1 MMGTECIMATLG
13 GDPEPSIPP
22 GFGPFV
28 ALALQGIQN
37 NAKSADAHSSSAQ
50 AAHCM
55 EKDVE
60 VLEHGSAHGWSDTPA
75 STSGTHSCRRSLRN
89 RPPIDYSQF
98 DLISDEESDVESAEK
113 GVGLVRRR
121 RQLPKGVLRGCAQ
134 CADCQK
140 VVARWN
146 PSGAR
151 RPVLEEAPVFYPSE
165 EEFKDTLKY
174 IESIRSTAEPYGIC
188 RIVPPPSWK
197 PPCLLKE
204 KNIWECSK
212 FCTRVQKVDK
222 LQNRKSSKKGRR
234 GGMMKKRRKLL
245 ELEDN
250 NNINHN
256 QTGVQ
261 QNQERFGFEPGPE
274 FTLQTFKKYAD
285 DFREQYFKKEVPA
298 DSPPSVE
305 DIEGEYWRIVEKPT
319 EEIEVVYGAD
329 LETGTF
335 GSGFP
340 KSSPEVK
347 SDVEHKYLES
357 GWNLNNLPRLQGSV
371 LSFEGGDISGV
382 LVPWLYVGMCFSSFC
397 WHVEDHHLYS
407 LNYMHWGAPK
417 MWYGVPGKD
426 AVNLEAAMRKHL
438 PDLFEEQPDLLHNLD
453 AVELY
458 RKQARK
464 ITVSHDKLLL
474 GAAREA
480 IRAHWDILFLKRN
493 TADNLRWKSMCG
505 LDSTICKSLKA
516 RIDLELAQRQNIC
529 SPSQSRKMDAE
540 FDSTDR
546 ECALCYYDLHLSASG
561 CPCCPGKYTCL
572 VHAKQLCSCDW
583 DKRFSFSVM
592 ISMS

>member
-1 MMGTECIMATLG
+1 MPWSRAITVRGWLFALLPPRVFSGAALLSSMMGTECIMATLG

-438 PDLFEEQPDLLHNLD
+438 PDLFEEQPDLLHNL
-453 AVELY
+453 VTQFSTSLLKSEGVPVY
-458 RKQARK
+458 RCVQHEGEFVLTFLGHTMLVS
-464 ITVSHDKLLL
+464 TVASIVQKLLMWHQLIGYQLDRMQLSFIVSKL
-474 GAAREA
+474 GKL
-480 IRAHWDILFLKRN
+480 LF
-493 TADNLRWKSMCG
+493 
-505 LDSTICKSLKA
+505 
-516 RIDLELAQRQNIC
+516 
-529 SPSQSRKMDAE
+529 P
-540 FDSTDR
+540 
-546 ECALCYYDLHLSASG
+546 
-561 CPCCPGKYTCL
+561 
-572 VHAKQLCSCDW
+572 
-583 DKRFSFSVM
+583 M
-592 ISMS
+592 ISCC

>member
-1 MMGTECIMATLG
+1 MEFVVIV
-13 GDPEPSIPP
+13 PPPSWKPP
-22 GFGPFV
+22 CLLKEKTYG
-28 ALALQGIQN
+28 
-37 NAKSADAHSSSAQ
+37 NAQ
-50 AAHCM
+50 ICTR
-55 EKDVE
+55 V
-60 VLEHGSAHGWSDTPA
+60 
-75 STSGTHSCRRSLRN
+75 
-89 RPPIDYSQF
+89 
-98 DLISDEESDVESAEK
+98 
-113 GVGLVRRR
+113 
-121 RQLPKGVLRGCAQ
+121 
-134 CADCQK
+134 QK
-140 VVARWN
+140 VDKLQNRKSSKKAEV
-146 PSGAR
+146 
-151 RPVLEEAPVFYPSE
+151 
-165 EEFKDTLKY
+165 EFKDTLKY

-274 FTLQTFKKYAD
+274 FTLQTFKK
-285 DFREQYFKKEVPA
+285 
-298 DSPPSVE
+298 
-305 DIEGEYWRIVEKPT
+305 EYVLVQ
-319 EEIEVVYGAD
+319 VVYGAD

-340 KSSPEVK
+340 KSSPE
-347 SDVEHKYLES
+347 
-357 GWNLNNLPRLQGSV
+357 
-371 LSFEGGDISGV
+371 
-382 LVPWLYVGMCFSSFC
+382 
-397 WHVEDHHLYS
+397 HVEDHHLYS

-505 LDSTICKSLKA
+505 LDSTICKSLRWEVKCNSQMGCLSSWIKFEIMCQREKDQDSKTPRRVA
-516 RIDLELAQRQNIC
+516 DGPRRSYMSQASTVSLAPSLVCNEQNNNGFR
-529 SPSQSRKMDAE
+529 SRVKYFSIVDPTQMA
-540 FDSTDR
+540 
-546 ECALCYYDLHLSASG
+546 YY
-561 CPCCPGKYTCL
+561 
-572 VHAKQLCSCDW
+572 
-583 DKRFSFSVM
+583 
-592 ISMS
+592 ISEY